1 MRRVV
6 VTGLGIIS
14 PIGNNAPEV
23 TESLKQTKSGI
34 SFDQSHKD
42 MGFRSHVSGQIK
54 INLQESIDRKYLF
67 S

>member
-14 PIGNNAPEV
+14 PIGNNASEV
-23 TESLKQTKSGI
+23 LESLKGSKSGV
-34 SFDQSHKD
+34 SFDQSYKD

-54 INLQESIDRKYLF
+54 INLQELIDRKF
-67 S
+67 